1 MDSTFDCPNCGQK
14 LTAKPEMAG
23 VIIDCPACG
32 SQIQVPAFEAPV
44 PMVPQP
50 PASPSGTIPQ
60 RLQNPYGQ
68 QISPQPY
75 GQMAPQPYPQQMQQP
90 QQPYGYVPQ
99 PGPKS
104 NTGLV
109 VGLLAAFVLVAAG
122 IAAYYFIVV
131 KGESQKSSVSSSV
144 TTGTSGSSSPR
155 IPIVTTEED
164 RVKSLVTSV
173 LRANKR
179 GDYGSEY
186 WVSWASSK
194 KLIAPTS
201 WEIVDVSVSG
211 TSATVVVQVDS
222 SNGLGMKISRLWKFW
237 LTKETG
243 TWKVFSIDEQD

>member
-1 MDSTFDCPNCGQK
+1 MAMSP
-14 LTAKPEMAG
+14 AKSAPR
-23 VIIDCPACG
+23 
-32 SQIQVPAFEAPV
+32 QIVVRQPSEQAQQQYGYP
-44 PMVPQP
+44 PQQPYP
-50 PASPSGTIPQ
+50 PPP
-60 RLQNPYGQ
+60 
-68 QISPQPY
+68 PY
-75 GQMAPQPYPQQMQQP
+75 GQMPPL
-90 QQPYGYVPQ
+90 QPYGYAPQ
-99 PGPKS
+99 PRPKS

-109 VGLLAAFVLVAAG
+109 VGLLASFVLVTAG
-122 IAAYYFIVV
+122 IAAYYFMVV
-131 KGESQKSSVSSSV
+131 KGGSPKTSASSSV
-144 TTGTSGSSSPR
+144 TTDRSGSSSPR

-201 WEIVDVSVSG
+201 WEIVDASVSG

-243 TWKVFSIDEQD
+243 TWKVFSIDEKD